1 MPDISQVVHSSEDQ
15 WEVREKFRILKY
27 SNYLDFAPLHT
38 NHFLNACRVPLNS
51 SSSDVP
57 LIATNFNQNSRSF
70 NENFMQIKKLKAS
83 NSGTGRRF
91 YKTILFTLFPTRRR
105 RGGLIL
111 SSQIGDNEDLYFT
124 ECKRASRLYW
134 KTHRHLL
141 REGIAFEIEGSRE
154 LPLQDK
160 SEFKLIPLEAHK
172 QHIKTLFATKPVDE
186 MKEFVVAVVFDLK
199 GFK

>member
-1 MPDISQVVHSSEDQ
+1 
-15 WEVREKFRILKY
+15 
-27 SNYLDFAPLHT
+27 
-38 NHFLNACRVPLNS
+38 
-51 SSSDVP
+51 
-57 LIATNFNQNSRSF
+57 
-70 NENFMQIKKLKAS
+70 MQIKKLKAS
-83 NSGTGRRF
+83 NSGTGRHF

-124 ECKRASRLYW
+124 ECKRASRPYW
-134 KTHRHLL
+134 KTRRHLL

-172 QHIKTLFATKPVDE
+172 QHIKTLFATKPADE
-186 MKEFVVAVVFDLK
+186 MKEFVDAVAVDLK